1 MVLRTF
7 NHYSTIRTGMIADT
21 TRFLDWALANVKS
34 FPRIP
39 RVRVDS
45 GIHFSERIKV
55 AFWSAALLKMSG
67 LQPPHE
73 QQPPAKPS

>member
-1 MVLRTF
+1 MVQRAF
-7 NHYSTIRTGMIADT
+7 RHYSTMRTEMVSET
-21 TRFLDWALANVKS
+21 TRFLDWALDNAKL

-55 AFWSAALLKMSG
+55 AFWSATLLQMGKVR
-67 LQPPHE
+67 
-73 QQPPAKPS
+73 PPAED